1 MSLSKSLKDE
11 FFGGWTKFEAFWLIL
26 FLAIQIGLFIY
37 QPDSWIATIAAITGI
52 ICVVFVGKGKISNY
66 LFGFISVSLYAYTS
80 YTFKLYGEMM
90 LNLLVYVPVQFIG
103 FFMWRKHMTNK
114 NTLNTA
120 GVEEVIAK
128 ALTAKQWVLV
138 ILAAGLVT
146 YAYIEWLRHLGSAL
160 PALDGVTVG
169 VSIVAQV
176 LMILRY
182 REQWSLWIIVNILT
196 ISLWVGMYL
205 ENGETSLPLLTMYI
219 MYLCNSIY
227 GYYNWTQLVKKHQA
241 G

>member
-1 MSLSKSLKDE
+1 MSLSTNLKNE
-11 FFGGWTKFEAFWLIL
+11 FFGGWTKFEAFWLTL
-26 FLAIQIGLFIY
+26 FLVIQIAIFIY

-52 ICVVFVGKGKISNY
+52 LCVVFVGKGKISNY
-66 LFGFISVSLYAYTS
+66 LFGLISVSLYAYTS
-80 YTFKLYGEMM
+80 YTFELYGEMM

-103 FFMWRKHMTNK
+103 FYMWRKHMTSQ
-114 NTLNTA
+114 NTVNDA

-128 ALTAKQWVLV
+128 SLTLTQWIIVG
-138 ILAAGLVT
+138 IAAAAVT

-169 VSIVAQV
+169 VSIVAQI

-182 REQWSLWIIVNILT
+182 REQWSLWIIVNALT
-196 ISLWVGMYL
+196 ISLWTGMYL
-205 ENGETSLPLLTMYI
+205 QNGETSLPLLVMYI

-227 GYYNWTQLVKKHQA
+227 GYYNWTKLVKKHQTM
-241 G
+241 